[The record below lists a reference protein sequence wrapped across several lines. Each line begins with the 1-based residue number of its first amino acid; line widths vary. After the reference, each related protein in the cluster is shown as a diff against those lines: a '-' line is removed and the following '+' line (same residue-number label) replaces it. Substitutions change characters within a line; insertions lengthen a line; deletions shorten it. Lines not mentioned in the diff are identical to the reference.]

1 MPRSGK
7 SEGVGIVMCEQM
19 RLGKPTLD
27 VVGGAKR
34 RWTRSCC
41 GQEVYLRQT
50 NPEDVVSG
58 VGNCYS
64 RGVRVAEV

>member
-1 MPRSGK
+1 MAGCGK
-7 SEGVGIVMCEQM
+7 SEEAGIVMCEQM
-19 RLGKPTLD
+19 RLSKPTLD

-58 VGNCYS
+58 VGNC